1 MTTPA
6 AEVRFG
12 RLERRGLL
20 LGLSGAQ
27 LALVGAA
34 LVTVVAA
41 GIVAGATGVALSAP
55 MWTAAL
61 AWALV
66 PVGGRPLVEVLPTA
80 AVWAARRLTR
90 THQDLAS
97 PDAASGAARD
107 AVVDPASIAVPGL
120 PGRLRLSTDHDGV
133 VLLRCGRA
141 TAAPVTI
148 VAEVRGR
155 GFLLESSP
163 AQDRRVAAWARLLGS
178 LCQLPDVVGAQV
190 IHRAVP
196 TAGGDVRQW
205 WTSQVA
211 ASAPWATRIVNDLV
225 EDTRT
230 DTRLHC
236 LLAVALRP
244 RRGDI
249 YATKTSLTESLDA
262 AELDLVSWLTPQ
274 QIVRLVRDAYDPAAP
289 MVPVTPGTPG
299 GRIADSRPMGV
310 SEQWSHARSDSAFHA
325 TYWLNE
331 WPRAATHPGFLRP
344 LMFGSGVQ
352 RTFTLL
358 ARPLPP
364 GNALREIRRARAE
377 QLADAATRARVGRVE
392 EEVHRAAAAELTRRE
407 EDLIAGHGDLRF
419 TGLLAVS
426 APSLDELAEACAS
439 TETAAAQAGCE
450 LRRLVGQQVQAYAVA
465 SLPLARGL

>member
-20 LGLSGAQ
+20 LGLTAAQ
-27 LALVGAA
+27 LGLVGAA

-41 GIVAGATGVALSAP
+41 GVAGGPAGIALSTP
-55 MWTAAL
+55 MWAAAL

-80 AVWAARRLTR
+80 AAWATRRLTR
-90 THQDLAS
+90 THRDLAS
-97 PDAASGAARD
+97 PDATTDGVADS
-107 AVVDPASIAVPGL
+107 ASIAVPGL
-120 PGRLRLSTDHDGV
+120 PGRVRVTMDDDGAA
-133 VLLRCGRA
+133 LLRCGRA
-141 TAAPVTI
+141 SASAVTI

-163 AQDRRVAAWARLLGS
+163 AQDRRVAAWGRLLGS

-196 TAGGDVRQW
+196 TAGGEVRQW
-205 WTSQVA
+205 WTGQIA
-211 ASAPWATRIVNDLV
+211 ASSPWARRIVDDLV

-230 DTRLHC
+230 DTRLQC
-236 LLAVALRP
+236 LVGVALRP
-244 RRGDI
+244 RRGHLD
-249 YATKTSLTESLDA
+249 AAKTSLTESLDA
-262 AELDLVSWLTPQ
+262 AELDLESWLTPH

-289 MVPVTPGTPG
+289 MVAGTPG

-310 SEQWSHARSDSAFHA
+310 VEEWSHARSDSAFHA
-325 TYWLNE
+325 TYWVSE

-344 LMFGSGVQ
+344 LLFGSGVQ

-364 GNALREIRRARAE
+364 GKSLREIRRARAE
-377 QLADAATRARVGRVE
+377 QLADAATRARVGRVD

-407 EDLIAGHGDLRF
+407 EDLVAGHGDLRF

-426 APSLDELAEACAS
+426 ARSLDELAEACAS

-450 LRRLVGQQVQAYAVA
+450 LRRLVGQQVQAYAAA
-465 SLPLARGL
+465 SLPLARGLS

>member
-1 MTTPA
+1 MTTPVT
-6 AEVRFG
+6 EVRFG

-20 LGLSGAQ
+20 LGLTAAQ
-27 LALVGAA
+27 LGLVGVALVM
-34 LVTVVAA
+34 VVAA
-41 GIVAGATGVALSAP
+41 GMVAGPAGIALSAP
-55 MWTAAL
+55 MWAAAL

-80 AVWAARRLTR
+80 TAWAARRLTR
-90 THQDLAS
+90 THRDLAA
-97 PDAASGAARD
+97 PN
-107 AVVDPASIAVPGL
+107 AVADPASIAVPGL
-120 PGRLRLSTDHDGV
+120 PARVRVTTDNDGAA
-133 VLLRCGRA
+133 LLRCGRA
-141 TAAPVTI
+141 PNAPITI

-163 AQDRRVAAWARLLGS
+163 AQDRRVAAWGRLLGS

-205 WTSQVA
+205 WTCQVA
-211 ASAPWATRIVNDLV
+211 ACSPWARRIVDDLV

-230 DTRLHC
+230 DTRLQC
-236 LLAVALRP
+236 LVAVALRP
-244 RRGDI
+244 RRGDLD
-249 YATKTSLTESLDA
+249 AAKTSLTESLDA
-262 AELDLVSWLTPQ
+262 AELDLEAWLTPD
-274 QIVRLVRDAYDPAAP
+274 QIVRWVRDAYDPAAP
-289 MVPVTPGTPG
+289 MVPSTPG
-299 GRIADSRPMGV
+299 GRIANIRPMGV
-310 SEQWSHARSDSAFHA
+310 VEEWSHARSDSAFHA
-325 TYWLNE
+325 TYWLSE
-331 WPRAATHPGFLRP
+331 WPRAATHPSFLRP
-344 LMFGSGVQ
+344 LLFGPGVQ

-364 GNALREIRRARAE
+364 GKSLREIRRARAE

-450 LRRLVGQQVQAYAVA
+450 LRRLVGQQVQAYAAA
-465 SLPLARGL
+465 SLPLARGLS